1 MADNKALFGHVAVD
15 LGFISRDQLLDANR
29 LQNDPEEAR
38 PLGELLLEM
47 GWITPPQLQEI
58 LGEQWRRMAQTDE
71 STAEP
76 PAGVSA
82 PPVSPATPPPTTA
95 PRPAA
100 AGTVAEAP
108 PPAAAPIEAARPAPI
123 GEIAGEPPAE
133 LARLLRLALER
144 NASDVH
150 MHSGSRPR
158 FRVHGRLE
166 TAGEEAVD
174 RDLVQRVVD
183 YLLDGPQAEEL
194 AASGQIDLSVDLAG
208 MARFRVNV
216 YRQQRGPDVVMR
228 VIPHQI
234 ADLGTLGLPRDLARF
249 TTYHQGLVLIT
260 GPSGCGKTTTLAA
273 LVEIINQERRDHV
286 IIAEDPIEYV
296 FEPKRSVVNQRQV
309 GLHSASFPRVLRAA
323 LREDPDVIVLS
334 ELRDLEAISLALT
347 AAETGHLVLGTLH
360 TGGAIRTINR
370 LIGSFPANEQDQV
383 RVMMAESL
391 KAIIS
396 QRLIPRAD
404 GNGRVAAVEILVA
417 TRAISNLIREKK
429 VFQIESAMQ
438 TGRSKGMRLL
448 AESLRELVQQGVITA
463 EEARRHA

>member
-1 MADNKALFGHVAVD
+1 MADNRALFGHVAVD
-15 LGFISRDQLLDANR
+15 LGFITHDQLLDANR

-58 LGEQWRRMAQTDE
+58 LAEQWRRMAGADGG
-71 STAEP
+71 TADDASAVAAP
-76 PAGVSA
+76 TPQPRPASSPA
-82 PPVSPATPPPTTA
+82 AESPATATEVAEPQPAPPPTPA
-95 PRPAA
+95 RPRPEAVGEV
-100 AGTVAEAP
+100 AGD
-108 PPAAAPIEAARPAPI
+108 R
-123 GEIAGEPPAE
+123 PAE
-133 LARLLRLALER
+133 LERLLRLALER
-144 NASDVH
+144 EASDVH
-150 MHSGSRPR
+150 LHSGSRPR
-158 FRVHGRLE
+158 FRIHGRLQ
-166 TAGEEAVD
+166 TVGEEALGS
-174 RDLVQRVVD
+174 DLVQHVAD
-183 YLLDGPQAEEL
+183 YLLDEAQAAEL
-194 AASGQIDLSVDLAG
+194 AASGQIDLSLDLPG
-208 MARFRVNV
+208 LARFRVNV

-228 VIPHQI
+228 IIPHRPP
-234 ADLGTLGLPRDLARF
+234 DLGSLGLPPDLARF
-249 TTYHQGLVLIT
+249 TTYHQGLVLVT

-273 LVEIINQERRDHV
+273 LVEIVNQERRDHV

-296 FEPKRSVVNQRQV
+296 FAPKRSVINQRQV
-309 GLHSASFPRVLRAA
+309 GLHSVSFPRVLRAA

-404 GNGRVAAVEILVA
+404 GDGRVAAVEILVA

-448 AESLRELVQQGVITA
+448 SESLRELVQQSVITA